1 MTRVLVPIDGSPQ
14 AEDALDHAVSEFP
27 DAEIVLLHVID
38 PIDAGYSAESVLPT
52 ASGDWYESH
61 KDTAEE
67 LFEGA
72 NERTGREFETAIEV
86 GRPSR
91 TIVEY
96 AEEGDIDHVVM
107 GSHGRSGV
115 ARVLL
120 GSVAETVVRR
130 SPVPITVVR

>member
-1 MTRVLVPIDGSPQ
+1 MARVLVPIDGSPQ
-14 AEDALDHAVSEFP
+14 AKKAIDHAVSEFP
-27 DAEIVLLHVID
+27 DDEIVLLHVID
-38 PIDAGYSAESVLPT
+38 PIDAGYSAESVLP
-52 ASGDWYESH
+52 SYSEDWYESR
-61 KDTAEE
+61 KDSAGD
-67 LFEGA
+67 LFSDA
-72 NERTGREFETAIEV
+72 RERTGREFETAIEV

-96 AEEGDIDHVVM
+96 AETEDVDHIVM